1 MTKNQKAIKYIEKQ
15 KELNLVYLSSL
26 KENTKG
32 MREREY
38 NKIRRE
44 LSEIVILLDYIL
56 IKLGGTNEN
65 WFKKKRSFNK
75 RWHNIFN

>member
-44 LSEIVILLDYIL
+44 LSKIVILLDYIL

-65 WFKKKRSFNK
+65 
-75 RWHNIFN
+75 

>member
-65 WFKKKRSFNK
+65 
-75 RWHNIFN
+75 

>member
-32 MREREY
+32 ITQREY
-38 NKIRRE
+38 NRIRRE
-44 LSEIVILLDYIL
+44 LSELIILLDYI
-56 IKLGGTNEN
+56 IMKLGGTNEN
-65 WFKKKRSFNK
+65 
-75 RWHNIFN
+75 